1 MMILGIRCSRQQGL
15 ELWGQLVLH
24 RTDTTSRYTAEQKVT
39 WGGAHFLSIFE
50 NGCVSPTTPEDTCRF
65 YSNLLNFLRKG
76 NYPKSD
82 CY

>member
-1 MMILGIRCSRQQGL
+1 MFQTTGPGAVGSARSSQDGHHKSVHSRTEG
-15 ELWGQLVLH
+15 
-24 RTDTTSRYTAEQKVT
+24 Y
-39 WGGAHFLSIFE
+39 GGEGEGHFLSIFE